1 MSVER
6 WRRTA
11 FCVRKCRSAAV
22 LLLAVAVAG
31 CSRTS
36 PPAEQQASPQSAR
49 SAPAGAQKSGE
60 GAGEEEAVQAAGAL
74 LGQLMKDAAPQ
85 ERPGRVADVESPD
98 LQPPPGVDLSRAP
111 AIPLVEGLTVV
122 TAIADPHGDY
132 ESVKRIA
139 SIGTGRVHV
148 SYSATRPE
156 ASSGWREVSSGR
168 IVLGDDLKTGRTY
181 RMAFTSGQTQ
191 TYRGATA
198 LGVSSVVLEEL
209 RHEGRSECA
218 LAALDTV
225 DSVFGGVGM
234 ASPEYDVT
242 LERVGRERIAMPVL
256 LDGERQWLPAIRA
269 RGTVEALSG
278 DIGTEFWFLD
288 DPGNPLTLRA
298 RIGDSRLVVIRIDRP
313 RAVAARLEQALAS
326 EDRVEL
332 PGIYFEFASATL
344 RSESEAT
351 ITEVA
356 DLLRRRPEWRIR
368 FDGHTDNIGKAD
380 ANLEL
385 SKRRAEAVRAAVV
398 QKLGGGADRF
408 ESAGYG
414 AGNPRERND
423 TPEGRARNRRVEMI
437 KIR

>member
-1 MSVER
+1 V
-6 WRRTA
+6 
-11 FCVRKCRSAAV
+11 K
-22 LLLAVAVAG
+22 
-31 CSRTS
+31 
-36 PPAEQQASPQSAR
+36 
-49 SAPAGAQKSGE
+49 
-60 GAGEEEAVQAAGAL
+60 EAV
-74 LGQLMKDAAPQ
+74 PR
-85 ERPGRVADVESPD
+85 ERTGRVAEAESPE

-122 TAIADPHGDY
+122 TAIADPNGDY

-139 SIGTGRVHV
+139 SIGSERVQV
-148 SYSATRPE
+148 SYSATRPGGPD
-156 ASSGWREVSSGR
+156 GWREVSAGR
-168 IVLGDDLKTGRTY
+168 AVLVQDLKTGRAY

-191 TYRGATA
+191 VFRGATA
-198 LGVSSVVLEEL
+198 LGVSAAVLEEL
-209 RHEGRSECA
+209 RGEGRSECA
-218 LAALDTV
+218 LAALDGA
-225 DSVFGGVGM
+225 DSLLGSVGL
-234 ASPEYDVT
+234 AAPEFEVT
-242 LERVGRERIAMPVL
+242 LERVGSGRVAVPVL

-269 RGTVEALSG
+269 KGTLEALSG
-278 DIGTEFWFLD
+278 DVDVEFWFLD
-288 DPGNPLTLRA
+288 NAENALTLRA
-298 RIGDSRLVVIRIDRP
+298 RLGDNRLVATRIDRP

-326 EDRVEL
+326 EERVEL

-344 RSESEAT
+344 RPESEQT

-356 DLLRRRPEWRIR
+356 GLLRRRPDWRVR